1 MSALFIYLVKAN
13 LLISTL
19 FLFYF
24 LLLKNEKFFR
34 LNRFFILGG
43 LALSMILPLMP
54 ASDNFVHPIQ
64 QEHGALHNLLAIYS
78 HINIPDTPF
87 LTVDQRTL
95 PQQVSIVDF
104 IKGLSLLQ
112 ILLCFYGLIT
122 AVLLVRFVFQVLR
135 LAAFIKN
142 SEQRPKDGI
151 IYCSTDRE
159 IPPFSFFHYLVLNE
173 AQHSSEQIQQI
184 ILHEKVHIR
193 QGHTIDLLFS
203 ELVSVFLWMNPLVLL
218 LKRHAKLN
226 LEYIADENVL
236 GTGTDKKSY
245 QLSILQSCFR
255 PAAAYPLTNLFNS
268 SKLKLRIKMMNTKRT
283 SNSHLYKYLFVLPLI
298 VATYVVVM
306 PLNAR
311 SLQMNTQKIN
321 AERKAQKLKA
331 FEGYYTFTFPNDKE
345 PSYIQIT
352 AKDSTLILKQIW
364 DGKEIT
370 FKQTAPLEFL
380 NQEGELKF
388 PLKFTKDEKGNIT
401 QVLAFNTDLWNRA
414 KDYKPPVAKTAI
426 RLSPEQLKTFEG
438 VYGLEERGETHYLQ
452 FTATDTG
459 LILKQKWGEEKEI
472 AFRPETELDFF
483 CDAPVFTLKFT
494 KNGEGVIT
502 QVLAFNRDLWVRT
515 NK

>member
-1 MSALFIYLVKAN
+1 MSALFIYLLKAN
-13 LLISTL
+13 LLISAL

-34 LNRFFILGG
+34 LNRFFLLGG
-43 LALSMILPLMP
+43 FALSMLLPLLP
-54 ASDNFVHPIQ
+54 DSGNFVQPMQGGQGPI
-64 QEHGALHNLLAIYS
+64 HNLLDIYT

-87 LTVDQRTL
+87 LTVDQSML
-95 PQQVSIVDF
+95 PQQISIVDF

-112 ILLCFYGLIT
+112 ILLCCYGLIT
-122 AVLLVRFVFQVLR
+122 AVLLVRFVFQLLR
-135 LAAFIKN
+135 LATFIKN
-142 SEQRPKDGI
+142 SEQQPKEGI
-151 IYCSTDRE
+151 IYCATERE

-173 AQHSSEQIQQI
+173 SQHSSEQIQQI

-193 QGHTIDLLFS
+193 QGHSIDLLFS
-203 ELVSVFLWMNPLVLL
+203 ELVSIFLWMNPLALL

-226 LEYIADENVL
+226 LEYIADEKVL
-236 GTGTDKKSY
+236 GTGIDKKSY
-245 QLSILQSCFR
+245 QLSILQSGLR
-255 PAAAYPLTNLFNS
+255 PAAIYPLTNLFNS

-298 VATYVVVM
+298 VATYVLIT
-306 PLNAR
+306 PLSAR
-311 SLQMNTQKIN
+311 SLQMNTQKIT

-331 FEGYYTFTFPNDKE
+331 FEGYYTFTFPNDKA

-352 AKDSTLILKQIW
+352 ATDTGLILKQQW

-380 NQEGELKF
+380 NQEGERKF

-401 QVLAFNTDLWNRA
+401 QVLAFNTDLWTRT

-426 RLSPEQLKTFEG
+426 RLSPEQLKAFEG
-438 VYGLEERGETHYLQ
+438 VYELQGKDEKPSIQ

-459 LILKQKWGEEKEI
+459 IILKQQWDGKEI

-483 CDAPVFTLKFT
+483 CQNPSFTLKFT

-502 QVLAFNRDLWVRT
+502 QVLAFNKDLWVRT